1 MDYAKLFTVPM
12 WMAIGCFA
20 IILVA
25 YPNRS
30 KALPG

>member
-1 MDYAKLFTVPM
+1 M

>member
-1 MDYAKLFTVPM
+1 M

-25 YPNRS
+25 YPNRAKS
-30 KALPG
+30 LTK